1 MEHSAE
7 SLRQLAPDSFISHSI
22 RKRTITKW
30 RSETKLERERQQVL
44 LSFCNDRSPS
54 CRRSRC
60 YIDSRLCF
68 ASTGYMIYVFLPFY
82 VIKII
87 LNNCIGSY
95 SNKIITIIIVIIIQ
109 LGLSLMTTT
118 TKIRIKIKRPIVF
131 YNRTANG
138 FVRRTSSE
146 KSERS
151 AVRRFPN
158 AQIIRDF

>member
-1 MEHSAE
+1 M
-7 SLRQLAPDSFISHSI
+7 
-22 RKRTITKW
+22 
-30 RSETKLERERQQVL
+30 
-44 LSFCNDRSPS
+44 N
-54 CRRSRC
+54 
-60 YIDSRLCF
+60 
-68 ASTGYMIYVFLPFY
+68 YVFLPFY

-109 LGLSLMTTT
+109 LGLSMMTT

-131 YNRTANG
+131 YNRTTNG

-158 AQIIRDF
+158 AQITLRKTFS